1 MLASFAGC
9 ATQFEPPVPN
19 RPESELDLVLA
30 NDEWNFDSVVL
41 RETSQGS
48 LSILATHRGE
58 PEFALRCAVFQ
69 DPTGRCTELNCFPDS
84 AAFRGETGM
93 NLGAMDGSPAGDLVT
108 FQGTRLRE
116 STYVY
121 LLDLATGAPRPWV
134 AGFEPCF
141 APDGN
146 VVYVSSD
153 RSALRSFDPDRGGNA
168 VERSGM
174 LLAANPT
181 MSKDGRYIAYSA
193 LDVARDRR
201 IFVHD
206 REHPRLYHPV
216 SFSDHL
222 INSTDSI
229 DGYEDDCPTWSP
241 SGRYVA
247 YRSMLREE
255 MGRQGI
261 FIAPASGDPVP
272 VKLATTAREEMI
284 SQLHWEPAGDRIL
297 AVINGKL
304 FAVDVEPV
312 KKLKSPVTLASIKA
326 DKRFATFVLTR
337 VPRLSVMPVSEE
349 EWKRI
354 VEMGS

>member
-1 MLASFAGC
+1 MRHSTASNPSRPDPRAVLLPLMFAPLAGC
-9 ATQFEPPVPN
+9 ATQFEPPVPD

-30 NDEWNFDSVVL
+30 NDEWSFDSVVL

-58 PEFALRCAVFQ
+58 PDFALRCAVFQ
-69 DPTGRCTELNCFPDS
+69 DPTGHCTELDCFPDS
-84 AAFRGETGM
+84 ATFRGETGTH
-93 NLGAMDGSPAGDLVT
+93 LGAMDGSPGGDLVT

-134 AGFEPCF
+134 AGYEPCF
-141 APDGN
+141 APDGK

-153 RSALRSFDPDRGGNA
+153 RSTLRSFDPDRAGNA

-181 MSKDGRYIAYSA
+181 VSRDGRYIAYSA

-201 IFVHD
+201 VFIHD
-206 REHPRLYHPV
+206 RENPRLYHPI

-222 INSTDSI
+222 INSTASL
-229 DGYEDDCPTWSP
+229 DGDEDDCPTWSP
-241 SGRYVA
+241 TGRYVA
-247 YRSMLREE
+247 YRSTLREE
-255 MGRQGI
+255 MGRQAI

-272 VKLATTAREEMI
+272 VKIAATAREEMI
-284 SQLHWEPAGDRIL
+284 TQLHWQSSGDTIL
-297 AVINGKL
+297 AVIDGKL
-304 FAVDVEPV
+304 YQVEVPV
-312 KKLKSPVTLASIKA
+312 
-326 DKRFATFVLTR
+326 RFR
-337 VPRLSVMPVSEE
+337 N
-349 EWKRI
+349 
-354 VEMGS
+354 

>member
-1 MLASFAGC
+1 MRRSTASTQNRPDPRVVLLSLIFAPFAGC
-9 ATQFEPPVPN
+9 ATQFQPPVPD

-30 NDEWNFDSVVL
+30 NDEWNFDSVLL
-41 RETSQGS
+41 RESSQGP
-48 LSILATHRGE
+48 LSILASHRGE
-58 PEFALRCAVFQ
+58 PAFASRCALFQ
-69 DPTGRCTELNCFPDS
+69 DPTGRCLALDCFPDS
-84 AAFRGETGM
+84 ATFRGETGM
-93 NLGAMDGSPAGDLVT
+93 NLGAIDGSLAGDRVA

-121 LLDLATGAPRPWV
+121 LLDLVTGVERPWV
-134 AGFEPCF
+134 AGFEPSF

-153 RSALRSFDPDRGGNA
+153 RSALRTFDPDRAGNV

-174 LLAANPT
+174 LLAANPAV
-181 MSKDGRYIAYSA
+181 SRNGRYIAYSA

-201 IFVHD
+201 VFVHD
-206 REHPRLYHPV
+206 RENPRLYHPV

-241 SGRYVA
+241 SSRYVA

-255 MGRQGI
+255 LGRQAI

-272 VKLATTAREEMI
+272 VKIATTAREEMI
-284 SQLHWEPAGDRIL
+284 TQLYWESSGDHIL
-297 AVINGKL
+297 AVVDGKL
-304 FAVDVEPV
+304 FRVAVP
-312 KKLKSPVTLASIKA
+312 A
-326 DKRFATFVLTR
+326 RYN
-337 VPRLSVMPVSEE
+337 
-349 EWKRI
+349 
-354 VEMGS
+354 